1 MADIIDCIREV
12 IRTVILMAFIL
23 ALAVGVT
30 LSAVA
35 FIADQ
40 KRDRKHPDQETGWRP
55 VQEGRL
61 CDCTTNGIY
70 RIQIKE
76 N

>member
-1 MADIIDCIREV
+1 MADYIDGIREV
-12 IRTVILMAFIL
+12 IQTAIHMAFIL
-23 ALAVGVT
+23 ALAVGVI

-35 FIADQ
+35 FVAGQ
-40 KRDRKHPDQETGWRP
+40 RDRKHPDQETGWRT